1 MSKKLTI
8 GMATYDDYDGV
19 YFSIQ
24 AIRMYHPEILKDIE
38 FIIVDNNPG
47 GAHSTAIANLV
58 NHIKDRIPTQH
69 ILYDKKQS
77 TAVRNEV
84 FNNSNTPYTLC
95 MDSHILFPG
104 PSLNKLIEYFEN
116 NKGSGDLLHGPML
129 YDCLDYVV
137 THMDPV
143 WRDQMYG
150 IWASDPKGF
159 DINGEP
165 FEIPMHGM
173 GVFACETD
181 SWLGFSDKFKGFGGE
196 EGYIHRKYENAG
208 RRTLCLPFL
217 RWMHRFDR
225 PNGTKYVLDIKDRIR
240 NYYFGWTE
248 VGLDVSEIREHFLS
262 NNIQEEVIDQ
272 AYNEF
277 KMSDNIEI
285 IDILHEE
292 RKKTRVTSERTDNT
306 LCYGKPVNEKR
317 IGTVDIDGKQYPVY
331 GTNCDEDSIKIYPHD
346 HSIGLT

>member
-1 MSKKLTI
+1 MGKKLTI
-8 GMATYDDYDGV
+8 GMATYDDYDGI
-19 YFSIQ
+19 YFTIQ
-24 AIRMYHPEILKDIE
+24 AIRMYHTEILKEIE

-47 GAHSTAIANLV
+47 GAHSKAITNLV
-58 NHIKDRIPTQH
+58 NHIKDRTPIQH

-95 MDSHILFPG
+95 MDSHILYP
-104 PSLNKLIEYFEN
+104 PETLKKLINFYSN
-116 NKGSGDLLHGPML
+116 NPNCEDLLHGPML
-129 YDCLDYVV
+129 YDCLDYAV

-150 IWASDPKGF
+150 TWASDTRGF
-159 DINGEP
+159 NVNGEP

-173 GVFACETD
+173 GVFTCKTD
-181 SWLGFSDKFKGFGGE
+181 SWLGFSEKFRGFGGE
-196 EGYIHRKYENAG
+196 EGYIHKKFKNAG
-208 RRTLCLPFL
+208 KKTLCLPFL

-240 NYYFGWTE
+240 NYYFGWSE
-248 VGLDVSEIREHFLS
+248 VGLNIEDIKKHFLEC
-262 NNIQEEVIDQ
+262 NVQEAVIDD
-272 AYNEF
+272 AYNQF
-277 KMSDNIEI
+277 KMSDKIEV
-285 IDILHEE
+285 IDIIHEE
-292 RKKTRVTSERTDNT
+292 AKKTTVTSERTDNT
-306 LCYGKPVNEKR
+306 LCYGEPVTEKR

-331 GTNCDEDSIKIYPHD
+331 GSNCDPDSIKIYPHD